1 MEEEKISV
9 GLAKALAEEL
19 KKLYPQAKVEVE
31 IIENPKKKK
40 LEKIMSK
47 DNVDRELINKILRE
61 LSVLKIVD
69 FRLMDK
75 WFYVYTYEEYIEA
88 DLVLEFRKRL
98 GIGFVIMPYKMRYLK
113 FKFYVAKRE
122 GDE

>member
-1 MEEEKISV
+1 MSEDEKISV

-40 LEKIMSK
+40 LNRIMSR
-47 DNVDRELINKILRE
+47 DNVDRDLINRILRE

-75 WFYVYTYEEYIEA
+75 WFYVYTYEEYVEA
-88 DLVLEFRKRL
+88 DLILDLRKRL
-98 GIGFVIMPYKMRYLK
+98 GVGFTIMPYKMRYLK
-113 FKFYVAKRE
+113 FRFYVGKKKC
-122 GDE
+122 